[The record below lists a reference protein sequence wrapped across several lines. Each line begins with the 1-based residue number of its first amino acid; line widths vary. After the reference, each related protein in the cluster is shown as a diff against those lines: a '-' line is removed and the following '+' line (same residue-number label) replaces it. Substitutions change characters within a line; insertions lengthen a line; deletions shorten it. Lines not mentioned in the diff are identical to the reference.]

1 MTPGGP
7 NLLTLARFALLLAAV
22 LVPATLLHAALPGS
36 DAPPQRGSLAGQL
49 LIASPSMSDPRF
61 YQTVVLM
68 VRHDHN
74 GAFGIAINRPVQERP
89 LASLLAAVGDN
100 DSPVEGSVRIFAGG
114 PVQPEIG
121 FVLHSADYQRPAT
134 VTIDGHVAMTASREV
149 LRDIANKHGPEKFLI
164 AFGYAGWAP
173 AQLEGELAQG
183 FWFTAPEDAR
193 LVFDLDRDKVWDD
206 AVKRRTQDL

>member
-1 MTPGGP
+1 LFTFTRLGW
-7 NLLTLARFALLLAAV
+7 LLASI
-22 LVPATLLHAALPGS
+22 LFPATLLHAALSAS
-36 DAPPQRGSLAGQL
+36 DAPPQRGSVAGQL

-68 VRHDHN
+68 IRHDHN
-74 GAFGIAINRPVQERP
+74 GAFGIAINRPVQERS
-89 LASLLAAVGDN
+89 LASLLAAIGDN
-100 DSPVEGSVRIFAGG
+100 DSTVEGNVRIFAGG

-121 FVLHSADYQRPAT
+121 FVLHSADYARPTT
-134 VTIDGHVAMTASREV
+134 VSIDGHVAMTGGREI
-149 LRDIANKHGPEKFLI
+149 LRDIANRHGPEKFLI

-173 AQLEGELAQG
+173 TQLEGELAQG

>member
-1 MTPGGP
+1 MPGGP
-7 NLLTLARFALLLAAV
+7 KLLTLTRLGCLLASV
-22 LVPATLLHAALPGS
+22 LLPATLLHAALSAP
-36 DAPPQRGSLAGQL
+36 DAPAQRGSVAGQL

-74 GAFGIAINRPVQERP
+74 GAFGIAINRPVQERS

-121 FVLHSADYQRPAT
+121 FVLHSADYARPTT
-134 VTIDGHVAMTASREV
+134 VSIDGHVAMTGGREI

-173 AQLEGELAQG
+173 TQLEGELAQG
-183 FWFTAPEDAR
+183 FWFTAPEDTR

>member
-1 MTPGGP
+1 M
-7 NLLTLARFALLLAAV
+7 
-22 LVPATLLHAALPGS
+22 LLHAALPGPA
-36 DAPPQRGSLAGQL
+36 APPQQGSLAGQL
-49 LIASPSMSDPRF
+49 LVSSPAMSDPRF

-74 GAFGIAINRPVQERP
+74 GAFGIAINRPVQERS
-89 LASLLAAVGDN
+89 LASLLAAMGEKE
-100 DSPVEGSVRIFAGG
+100 SAVEGSVQIFAGG

-121 FVLHSADYQRPAT
+121 FVLHSADYQRPDT
-134 VTIDGHVAMTASREV
+134 VNIDAHLGMTASREI
-149 LRDIANKHGPEKFLI
+149 LRDIANKHGPEKFLV

-173 AQLEGELAQG
+173 TQLEGELAQG
-183 FWFTAPEDAR
+183 FWFTTPEDAR

>member
-1 MTPGGP
+1 MTVET
-7 NLLTLARFALLLAAV
+7 NLSSLMRLASLLAAV
-22 LVPATLLHAALPGS
+22 LVPATLLHAALPAP

-49 LIASPSMSDPRF
+49 LVASPSMSDPRF

-74 GAFGIAINRPVQERP
+74 GAFGIAINRPVQERS
-89 LASLLAAVGDN
+89 LASLLAAMGDN
-100 DSPVEGSVRIFAGG
+100 DSTVEGSVRIFAGG

-121 FVLHSADYQRPAT
+121 FVLHSADYLRPAT
-134 VTIDGHVAMTASREV
+134 VSIDGHVAMTASREI

-173 AQLEGELAQG
+173 TQLEGELAQG
-183 FWFTAPEDAR
+183 FWFTTPQDAR